1 MRAGIAVCWAAAL
14 VACNPVFEA
23 DLLAVFLPS
32 EELPYSYHVVRPTL
46 DLALDAARR
55 RYPHL
60 AFRLAVRIGRSD
72 CATDTS
78 AAGQA
83 AEAYY
88 RNRVTAFVGP
98 GCSRAL
104 DAVARMATFWNVAAC
119 TAGGVYLD
127 KTALR
132 TLTRVS
138 PSLERA
144 AGVTAGL
151 LDRLGW
157 RHVALLSARDG
168 LLPRL
173 VADALRDALRDHE
186 LHAWEIPPGATE
198 LRPFLSRARRVARV
212 VVLAG
217 SEDTVRGILLA
228 AYDLGMGGG
237 DFAFIN
243 LELLPAHDRPWHR
256 LGDSRNEDAR
266 HMFES
271 LLTVRVRV
279 PTGPE
284 YGQFATEVIRR
295 AQARGANEDV
305 SAVNVVVA
313 GFYEC
318 VLLYAWALNATLA
331 TGGDPLDGRS
341 LSELLWDQTFH
352 GELTGDIFINQNG
365 DREADYTVDD
375 LDPATGQMTPVLT
388 YYGAR
393 REFHP
398 VANISFHWPGLG
410 PPADVPRCGFL
421 GDECPVRSAP
431 EYADPL
437 HIWMVTGASL
447 LLLLI
452 LTGLGIYRRIQSES
466 ELQDPWWRVHWS
478 EVVLPEGHKCDAA
491 GSNLAVGTSKLG
503 SDSFSSTLLATSL
516 PGTKLGLYQGQR
528 VCIRLV
534 QLRSPRFAVTRH
546 LLIELR
552 QIRDLTHENLARV
565 VGLCPDPPNVAVLTE
580 YSPRGSLK
588 DLLENP
594 NIKLDWPFRF
604 SLIGDIVEGM
614 VAIHRSAVTFHG
626 RLKSTNCVIDGR
638 FVVKLTDFGLRS
650 LSRDDLTVSGSS
662 LLWTAPEH
670 LRSAHPLEGSQKGDV
685 YSFGIILQEIVT
697 RSGPFDLGTRRNGV
711 TQEEVVARVRVGST
725 PPYRPEVCW
734 HEAECPSDLEE
745 MATQCWDEN
754 PALRPSFTTLRHRV
768 KAVIKT
774 MGCSGL
780 LDNLLDRLAQY
791 ADNLEQLVE
800 ERTAACLEEKRRSEA
815 LLYELLPRPVAD
827 QLRLG
832 RHVRPQAFDCVTVCF
847 SDIVDFTTL
856 AAESTPMEV
865 VTFLNDLYSCFDG
878 IIGNYDVYKV
888 ETIGDAYMVVSGLPE
903 PNGVQHAAEIARMAL
918 GMLGAVRDFRIQ
930 HRPGHRLLLRS
941 GVHSGP
947 CAAGVVG
954 LKMPRYCLFG
964 DTVNTA
970 SRLESTGEGTVAVLL
985 ILSVPNFET
994 VVALRIHV
1002 SVRTKSILDQVGSFH
1017 LVLRGDIHLK
1027 AIRSSSRTCT
1037 GWSAT
1042 KTSRKFPEENPPG
1055 ASTNHRVAALVEV
1068 GSHPGGNA
1076 DLLEYQEYELKMSVV
1091 PDKEYDDIR
1100 IEDHPQTSQDTL
1112 ETA

>member
-1 MRAGIAVCWAAAL
+1 
-14 VACNPVFEA
+14 
-23 DLLAVFLPS
+23 
-32 EELPYSYHVVRPTL
+32 
-46 DLALDAARR
+46 
-55 RYPHL
+55 
-60 AFRLAVRIGRSD
+60 
-72 CATDTS
+72 
-78 AAGQA
+78 
-83 AEAYY
+83 
-88 RNRVTAFVGP
+88 
-98 GCSRAL
+98 
-104 DAVARMATFWNVAAC
+104 MAHS
-119 TAGGVYLD
+119 
-127 KTALR
+127 
-132 TLTRVS
+132 TRVYS
-138 PSLERA
+138 LRNHLRLKSAVSYPNFSNPFFEFNNEEGNISSFRMNSSLEQLTSMLIIPTRELLTKFILCDDLP
-144 AGVTAGL
+144 GITKSWTAYIRHL
-151 LDRLGW
+151 YSRRLG
-157 RHVALLSARDG
+157 LGG
-168 LLPRL
+168 L
-173 VADALRDALRDHE
+173 
-186 LHAWEIPPGATE
+186 
-198 LRPFLSRARRVARV
+198 

-305 SAVNVVVA
+305 SAQVNVVVA

-421 GDECPVRSAP
+421 GDECPVRSDEFKRGRTSLEDDPHEGRSKTATTP
-431 EYADPL
+431 ETIKQVHNIVLDDKRVKVFQIAEAVEISEERGRNTL
-437 HIWMVTGASL
+437 NEELEMRKLCA
-447 LLLLI
+447 
-452 LTGLGIYRRIQSES
+452 RRIQSES

-754 PALRPSFTTLRHRV
+754 PALRPSFATLRHRV

-865 VTFLNDLYSCFDG
+865 TPSTSSTEANADG
-878 IIGNYDVYKV
+878 I
-888 ETIGDAYMVVSGLPE
+888 
-903 PNGVQHAAEIARMAL
+903 
-918 GMLGAVRDFRIQ
+918 
-930 HRPGHRLLLRS
+930 GHNR
-941 GVHSGP
+941 
-947 CAAGVVG
+947 
-954 LKMPRYCLFG
+954 F
-964 DTVNTA
+964 
-970 SRLESTGEGTVAVLL
+970 
-985 ILSVPNFET
+985 
-994 VVALRIHV
+994 
-1002 SVRTKSILDQVGSFH
+1002 
-1017 LVLRGDIHLK
+1017 
-1027 AIRSSSRTCT
+1027 
-1037 GWSAT
+1037 
-1042 KTSRKFPEENPPG
+1042 
-1055 ASTNHRVAALVEV
+1055 
-1068 GSHPGGNA
+1068 
-1076 DLLEYQEYELKMSVV
+1076 
-1091 PDKEYDDIR
+1091 
-1100 IEDHPQTSQDTL
+1100 
-1112 ETA
+1112 